1 VPLIVARNL
10 CKTYTRSERAAGTLS
25 AIGSLF
31 RRRKVEIHALSDV
44 SFSVEPGELVGY
56 IGPNGAGKSTT
67 VKILSGII
75 VPTSGTCTVDGLVP
89 WSDRRQHV
97 AKIGVVFGQRPQLWW
112 DLPLIESYDLL
123 RDIYSIG
130 ASEYLKT
137 RDELVERMGIGA
149 YLDQPVRQLSLGQRM
164 RADLVA
170 SLLHKP
176 QILFLDEPTI
186 GLDAPGKLAV
196 RDFVRS
202 INREHGVT
210 VLLTTHDMDD
220 IEALSTRLLV
230 IGNGRI
236 VADGTT
242 EMLHKRLELE
252 RRVVA
257 DIDPAIDGTG
267 SGGGEPVRESE
278 RRLAGRVTEAG
289 GTYRRTGGRVEVTV
303 DPGRVPMPELLSLV
317 TAAFTVRDVFI
328 DAPPIEEIVTRIYEQ
343 EGADV

>member
-1 VPLIVARNL
+1 MPLIVARDL
-10 CKTYTRSERAAGTLS
+10 CKIYTRSERAAGTLA

-31 RRRKVEIHALSDV
+31 RRRKVVINALTHV
-44 SFSVEPGELVGY
+44 SFSVDAGELVGY

-75 VPTSGTCTVDGLVP
+75 VPTSGECTIEGLVP
-89 WSDRRQHV
+89 WIDRRKHV

-123 RDIYSIG
+123 RDIYSIDET
-130 ASEYLKT
+130 EYRKT
-137 RDELVERMGIGA
+137 RDELVDRMGIGGF
-149 YLDQPVRQLSLGQRM
+149 LDQPVRQLSLGQRM

-220 IEALSTRLLV
+220 IEALASRLLV

-236 VADGTT
+236 IADGTT
-242 EMLHKRLELE
+242 EMLHNRLELE

-257 DIDPAIDGTG
+257 DIDPAID
-267 SGGGEPVRESE
+267 SGADS
-278 RRLAGRVTEAG
+278 GRVDAEQRLVRRITGAD
-289 GTYRRTGGRVEVTV
+289 GTYQRTGGRLEVTV
-303 DPGRVPMPELLSLV
+303 DPGRVPMPEVLSLI

-328 DAPPIEEIVTRIYEQ
+328 DAPPIEEIVSRIYER